1 MGVAYRPTQSK
12 GSFHQ
17 LLMIMGSKSLYLLL
31 FLTIFAPCLVL
42 ANPWSHSSSSSSYI
56 HSNDTFTLELA
67 ENQDLH
73 GAPGSFHR
81 LKFLL
86 KNNEYRRTYF
96 IVNQETED
104 GFQGRIDDNEFSVG
118 SSDQHTI
125 NVDLTVP
132 QAKEGLKL
140 IYTLTARKED
150 RNYRRKRE
158 EDPNRPGPGPVG
170 GSSGYPGGSSNNNPG
185 GSSNYNPGGSSNY
198 NPGGSSNYPGG
209 GGQNNPGGSNFNP
222 GGGGWNNVPQYHDPS
237 HKIEASVVLQFTI
250 TEPGDDF
257 EDDTGPWT
265 KVEYG
270 ADSDDQT
277 CTEGRQPGDPNCND
291 ELWWAKF
298 KIQDSKSGL
307 HSVEVV
313 PDGKETYNVQ
323 VYYKYMNFHI
333 GTTAEKEVFAAASCC
348 VDSMKLK
355 VQDVGGKTSYA
366 HAFWDGTNSGLSKTA
381 LYAIIGASAGVVL
394 IILIV
399 VIVCVCK
406 NKYSEVSQNP

>member
-42 ANPWSHSSSSSSYI
+42 ANPWSHSSSSSSSI

-170 GSSGYPGGSSNNNPG
+170 GSSGYPGGSSGYPGGSSNNNPGGSSGYPGGSSNNNPG

-198 NPGGSSNYPGG
+198 NPGGSSN
-209 GGQNNPGGSNFNP
+209 NNPGGSSNYNP
-222 GGGGWNNVPQYHDPS
+222 GGWQNNPGWSDQNPGGSSHHNHNNNSPDWNDDP
-237 HKIEASVVLQFTI
+237 H
-250 TEPGDDF
+250 
-257 EDDTGPWT
+257 WR
-265 KVEYG
+265 
-270 ADSDDQT
+270 DQS
-277 CTEGRQPGDPNCND
+277 GKPN
-291 ELWWAKF
+291 A
-298 KIQDSKSGL
+298 
-307 HSVEVV
+307 
-313 PDGKETYNVQ
+313 
-323 VYYKYMNFHI
+323 
-333 GTTAEKEVFAAASCC
+333 
-348 VDSMKLK
+348 
-355 VQDVGGKTSYA
+355 
-366 HAFWDGTNSGLSKTA
+366 GLSKKGI
-381 LYAIIGASAGVVL
+381 YAVVGASVGVLL
-394 IILIV
+394 IIIIV
-399 VIVCVCK
+399 VVVVVGK
-406 NKYSEVSQNP
+406 KRYSRVSQNP